1 MTIDLLREFEAIPEA
16 YPTVTPSWTVE
27 MVADDPNPNEAQ
39 IWQRIESYVSHR
51 WTPREV
57 VWTLFGNGGDEFTPR
72 LTPMVS
78 HVARFWGDQW
88 EGLTLDN
95 GPLGLILPFCGTYQI
110 TAQVG
115 AGDVPAAVSEA
126 FKRLHE
132 YTRGIS
138 DSFKNEAAMRT
149 DSDTEMVTNWTG
161 RALQLSGAA
170 DLLRPY
176 RRQK

>member
-1 MTIDLLREFEAIPEA
+1 MAIDLLREFEAIPEA
-16 YPTVTPSWTVE
+16 YPTVTPWWIVE
-27 MVADDPNPNEAQ
+27 QGPSDPDPDADQ
-39 IWQRIESYVSHR
+39 IWQRIESYVSER

-57 VWTLFGNGGDEFTPR
+57 VWTLQGNSGDQFHPR
-72 LTPMVS
+72 LTPMAS
-78 HVARFWGDQW
+78 FEAHYWADEWESVAL
-88 EGLTLDN
+88 EN
-95 GPLGLILPFCGTYQI
+95 GPLGLILPSDGYYRI

-132 YTRGIS
+132 YTRGIN
-138 DSFKNEAAMRT
+138 DSFKGEAAYADGDGGKIR
-149 DSDTEMVTNWTG
+149 NWTG

-170 DLLRPY
+170 DVLRPY